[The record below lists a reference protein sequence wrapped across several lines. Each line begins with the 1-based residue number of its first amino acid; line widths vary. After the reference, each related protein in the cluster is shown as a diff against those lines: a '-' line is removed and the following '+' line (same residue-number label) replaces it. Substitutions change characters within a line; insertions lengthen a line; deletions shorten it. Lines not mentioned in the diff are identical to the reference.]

1 MKTKMLA
8 LLAMLLA
15 SGVAFGKPASGSYPG
30 KAKSLKS
37 AQTVVL
43 VNEYDPDEED
53 KEDRYLDS
61 GVCYYKVTLSK
72 GGAYT
77 IWLDGGNTETMDFD
91 VYTDDDY
98 YGKSEKREDQEPAAD
113 FDVEEIND
121 GETKIAYMYAESW
134 DDEDP
139 GTGRYI
145 VAVYGEIG
153 ESATLHFTS
162 GIKTFTVRGSEES
175 PETISFKESWT
186 TRSRKLLD
194 EGEYWF
200 RAKLKAGRKYR
211 VYTRKGSA
219 TAGELDIS
227 IDPTDADE
235 LGNQNTEDDAAYTN
249 AWNDAYVIT
258 PFEDDLYTFTVSGEV
273 AQQFQFKFMA
283 VPKRAI
289 SAHPALPLLE
299 ENGYETKFVPGRL
312 SNTQNYHDAIIDEH
326 LSKIYLNKGERWVF
340 ETSGASKEQKMV
352 AYDSKGKVLAS
363 NVSAGNGSLDSRV
376 VVSATA
382 SGLYYVG
389 VYDPELGVY
398 DGPDSEDVDHAGEI
412 ILSARN
418 GVDLPKPDD
427 WDSGDDVYTGAN
439 LLTPYPATTNDTA
452 VAMTEANR
460 DAAVQIGAIH
470 GPHRLGPNDLYD
482 FFAIP
487 CRKGFTYSLR
497 AKFYSDDDT
506 TNLKLASKVF
516 RMASGKQK
524 SVTTTGTVSPEW
536 IEDIESDEELPGDLT
551 FTADVSGMYYVQ
563 VWVSEGKGLDFP
575 GYTMHAIAAKGMQQF
590 GLVTAELSGTAA
602 GTWSVGTE
610 AAKYASGAVLAVAPA
625 TVSVKFNAASGFT
638 VAPDTAQPVVPAWNP
653 GDEPVKVAAT
663 YSDEYDKKYVM
674 SYTTKKVKKNGKTT
688 TEKTPNYSPA
698 DGDATPAG
706 AFAITPA
713 NKAATLKRTLWESDP
728 ADHFSFTATA
738 GTYYSFTVDSLSSNV
753 TLVVS
758 NAVTGATVAGTPL
771 ADGTGSEI
779 SKLALDAGKAFVI
792 VSHGDGEDKD
802 ATYSLTYSKA
812 TPGKVQ
818 FTNAKA
824 KAADAFTVK
833 EGTEYA
839 TLYVART
846 GTEGAMRVKYATQ
859 AGTAVP
865 GTNYYPVTDG
875 EVSWKAG
882 DKAAKAIKIRLIP
895 DLYAHWAS
903 SNLTFS
909 VRLFPADEF
918 DLAANEYSTQTNVV
932 AEAMVTIVESTAKTP
947 GTISLV
953 AYGEGSDEDDV
964 VANVKKPV
972 VTGVAGDDSFTLTF
986 RRTGGTDGTV
996 SVKVA
1001 TTTAKGDTAKSGTDY
1016 VSVSEVLTW
1025 EDGDDEDKTFEIE
1038 LPETGGTTV
1047 SKKFTLTMAA
1057 VKTGFT
1063 PTLSAKTATVN
1074 VKNAAIDQMAVYG
1087 KTIPSA
1093 AGMKLATTGTWF
1105 LDYEGNLCSTPK
1117 ASTFTY
1123 TLTGPGFF
1131 VCEPSL
1137 VLDDATDDD
1146 VEPSAKLTCQFNK
1159 EAPIDCSD
1167 TNENTRIA
1175 RVIGKGTTTVKIAL
1189 SNVKGNAYA
1198 TFEKQNEDG
1207 LPYAWVPFT
1216 DVVPAEPMDKAVVMT
1231 NQTMLAWT
1239 LPDDLMEEN
1248 GLYCRVRFDKGTKAT
1263 TVITNDF
1270 DGACAV
1276 EIPMA
1281 LEAGQ
1286 TYAWGLDYA
1295 YTDETNLTYEA
1306 LNDLSWTPGSTW
1318 TFSVLKDGAPITAFD
1333 DDCVDASGES
1343 VTNRLALG
1351 EAIELLQGVKPG
1363 LLLGGEGEGDD
1374 AISANG
1380 FRIVSGSI
1388 PGLKMDTAR
1397 GILTGAPS
1405 KPGDYML
1412 LLQSYNNRVDTGKT
1426 TTKKVNGKTTKV
1438 PVYTTVYGS
1447 TVAVPVTVL
1456 PAGTSVGTFRG
1467 TLFEDGVTD
1476 SGIGT
1481 MFPNNAQ
1488 GAGSIVFT
1496 ATSAGK
1502 LTAKVTIAGI
1512 AYTFTGTGYDE
1523 VSDYDDTSDGT
1534 TRQLQ
1539 ATLKG
1544 TIAVT
1549 TTAKGKKTTKK
1560 YTNELTLTV
1569 GDGDTT
1575 NAVAIAEKLGSVQIT
1590 NMKVLNAKKTAFTS
1604 DVSYSGDLYRSNN
1617 DSDEGKE
1624 AMADFAG
1631 YYTVA
1636 IVPEQVVAADGVP
1649 TGNGYL
1655 TLAVSAA
1662 GSVKVTGALADGTS
1676 VSFSTIGQVIGTSE
1690 NGDDVALAV
1699 PIYIGKSTTYAL
1711 AGVVQIAYPKAEDE
1725 AEAEDS
1731 DAVPVAKPSA
1741 KLIWLK
1747 TKSATTSRDGSGF
1760 TISLAPTGGW
1770 YDKLVNLQKYY
1781 IDGEFAIQA
1790 AETGDDLPAEA
1801 LAKGFKFATE
1811 STPQD
1816 LAVRFVGNSL
1826 AVNARKLVKNKTLG
1840 LYDFVSVNGAPLFSS
1855 SVNPWNVTLKFT
1867 RATGLVTGKF
1877 SAWEWTYTTINDI
1890 TFPTKQK
1897 EIKNLV
1903 HKGVLLFSRD
1913 SSTESPLVGN
1923 ALTAGFFIMPPAD
1936 TKKVKWKASLPFNIL
1951 MDVDEKTWE
1960 EKDFGDGD
1968 GEGND

>member
-37 AQTVVL
+37 AQTVTL

-61 GVCYYKVTLSK
+61 GVCYYKVTLKK
-72 GGAYT
+72 GQAYT
-77 IWLDGGNTETMDFD
+77 IWIEGGDTASMDFD
-91 VYTDDDY
+91 VYTDEDY

-145 VAVYGEIG
+145 VAVYGDIG

-258 PFEDDLYTFTVSGEV
+258 PFEDDLYTFTVSGGV

-376 VVSATA
+376 VVSATE

-418 GVDLPKPDD
+418 GADLPKPDD
-427 WDSGDDVYTGAN
+427 WDSGDDVYTGAT

-487 CRKGFTYSLR
+487 CRKGFTYSIR
-497 AKFYSDDDT
+497 AKFSDNDDT

-524 SVTTTGTVSPEW
+524 TIKTTGTISPEW

-551 FTADVSGMYYVQ
+551 FTADVNGMYYVQ
-563 VWVSEGKGLDFP
+563 VWVSDGKGLDFP
-575 GYTMHAIAAKGMQQF
+575 GYTVHATVAKGTQQF
-590 GLVTAELSGTAA
+590 GLVTAELSGAS
-602 GTWSVGTE
+602 GTWSIGSE
-610 AAKYASGAVLAVAPA
+610 AAKYANGAVMAVAPSTLNVKFTALSGFSVAPA
-625 TVSVKFNAASGFT
+625 T
-638 VAPDTAQPVVPAWNP
+638 APAVVPAWNP
-653 GDEPVKVAAT
+653 GDDPVKVTAT
-663 YSDEYDKKYVM
+663 YSDVYDAKYVM

-688 TEKTPNYSPA
+688 TQKTPNYSPA
-698 DGDATPAG
+698 DGDATSAG

-713 NKAATLKRTLWESDP
+713 SKAATLKRTLWESDL
-728 ADHFSFTATA
+728 ADHFSFTAAA
-738 GTYYSFTVDSLSSNV
+738 GTFYNFTVDSLSSNV

-758 NAVTGATVAGTPL
+758 NSVTGATVAGTPL

-779 SKLALDAGKAFVI
+779 SKLALDAGKSFVI

-802 ATYSLTYSKA
+802 ATYTLTYSKA
-812 TPGKVQ
+812 SPGVVQ

-824 KAADAFTVK
+824 KAANAFTVK

-909 VRLFPADEF
+909 VRLFPADEYGL
-918 DLAANEYSTQTNVV
+918 DANEYPTRTN
-932 AEAMVTIVESTAKTP
+932 ATTEATVTIVESSAKAP

-953 AYGEGSDEDDV
+953 AYGEGSDEDEA

-972 VTGVAGDDSFTLTF
+972 VTGIAGDDSFVLTF
-986 RRTGGTDGTV
+986 RRTGGTDGKV

-1001 TTTAKGDTAKSGTDY
+1001 TTTAKGDTAKAGKDY
-1016 VSVSEVLTW
+1016 VSTSEVLTW
-1025 EDGDDEDKTFEIE
+1025 EDGDEEDKTLEIE
-1038 LPETGGTTV
+1038 LP
-1047 SKKFTLTMAA
+1047 
-1057 VKTGFT
+1057 
-1063 PTLSAKTATVN
+1063 
-1074 VKNAAIDQMAVYG
+1074 
-1087 KTIPSA
+1087 
-1093 AGMKLATTGTWF
+1093 
-1105 LDYEGNLCSTPK
+1105 
-1117 ASTFTY
+1117 
-1123 TLTGPGFF
+1123 
-1131 VCEPSL
+1131 
-1137 VLDDATDDD
+1137 
-1146 VEPSAKLTCQFNK
+1146 
-1159 EAPIDCSD
+1159 
-1167 TNENTRIA
+1167 
-1175 RVIGKGTTTVKIAL
+1175 
-1189 SNVKGNAYA
+1189 
-1198 TFEKQNEDG
+1198 
-1207 LPYAWVPFT
+1207 
-1216 DVVPAEPMDKAVVMT
+1216 
-1231 NQTMLAWT
+1231 
-1239 LPDDLMEEN
+1239 
-1248 GLYCRVRFDKGTKAT
+1248 
-1263 TVITNDF
+1263 
-1270 DGACAV
+1270 
-1276 EIPMA
+1276 
-1281 LEAGQ
+1281 
-1286 TYAWGLDYA
+1286 
-1295 YTDETNLTYEA
+1295 
-1306 LNDLSWTPGSTW
+1306 
-1318 TFSVLKDGAPITAFD
+1318 
-1333 DDCVDASGES
+1333 
-1343 VTNRLALG
+1343 
-1351 EAIELLQGVKPG
+1351 
-1363 LLLGGEGEGDD
+1363 
-1374 AISANG
+1374 
-1380 FRIVSGSI
+1380 
-1388 PGLKMDTAR
+1388 
-1397 GILTGAPS
+1397 
-1405 KPGDYML
+1405 
-1412 LLQSYNNRVDTGKT
+1412 
-1426 TTKKVNGKTTKV
+1426 
-1438 PVYTTVYGS
+1438 
-1447 TVAVPVTVL
+1447 
-1456 PAGTSVGTFRG
+1456 
-1467 TLFEDGVTD
+1467 
-1476 SGIGT
+1476 
-1481 MFPNNAQ
+1481 
-1488 GAGSIVFT
+1488 
-1496 ATSAGK
+1496 
-1502 LTAKVTIAGI
+1502 
-1512 AYTFTGTGYDE
+1512 
-1523 VSDYDDTSDGT
+1523 
-1534 TRQLQ
+1534 
-1539 ATLKG
+1539 
-1544 TIAVT
+1544 
-1549 TTAKGKKTTKK
+1549 
-1560 YTNELTLTV
+1560 
-1569 GDGDTT
+1569 
-1575 NAVAIAEKLGSVQIT
+1575 
-1590 NMKVLNAKKTAFTS
+1590 
-1604 DVSYSGDLYRSNN
+1604 
-1617 DSDEGKE
+1617 
-1624 AMADFAG
+1624 
-1631 YYTVA
+1631 
-1636 IVPEQVVAADGVP
+1636 
-1649 TGNGYL
+1649 
-1655 TLAVSAA
+1655 
-1662 GSVKVTGALADGTS
+1662 
-1676 VSFSTIGQVIGTSE
+1676 
-1690 NGDDVALAV
+1690 
-1699 PIYIGKSTTYAL
+1699 
-1711 AGVVQIAYPKAEDE
+1711 
-1725 AEAEDS
+1725 
-1731 DAVPVAKPSA
+1731 
-1741 KLIWLK
+1741 
-1747 TKSATTSRDGSGF
+1747 
-1760 TISLAPTGGW
+1760 
-1770 YDKLVNLQKYY
+1770 
-1781 IDGEFAIQA
+1781 
-1790 AETGDDLPAEA
+1790 
-1801 LAKGFKFATE
+1801 
-1811 STPQD
+1811 
-1816 LAVRFVGNSL
+1816 
-1826 AVNARKLVKNKTLG
+1826 
-1840 LYDFVSVNGAPLFSS
+1840 
-1855 SVNPWNVTLKFT
+1855 
-1867 RATGLVTGKF
+1867 
-1877 SAWEWTYTTINDI
+1877 
-1890 TFPTKQK
+1890 
-1897 EIKNLV
+1897 
-1903 HKGVLLFSRD
+1903 
-1913 SSTESPLVGN
+1913 
-1923 ALTAGFFIMPPAD
+1923 
-1936 TKKVKWKASLPFNIL
+1936 
-1951 MDVDEKTWE
+1951 
-1960 EKDFGDGD
+1960 
-1968 GEGND
+1968 

>member
-37 AQTVVL
+37 SQTVVL

-77 IWLDGGNTETMDFD
+77 IWLEGGNTETMDFD
-91 VYTDDDY
+91 VYTDEDY
-98 YGKSEKREDQEPAAD
+98 YGKSEKREDKEPAAD
-113 FDVEEIND
+113 FDGEEIND

-134 DDEDP
+134 EDEDP
-139 GTGRYI
+139 GSGKYI

-162 GIKTFTVRGSEES
+162 GIKTFTRKGSEES
-175 PETISFKESWT
+175 PETISFKEKWG
-186 TRSRKLLD
+186 TRNKKLLD

-219 TAGELDIS
+219 TAGELDIA

-235 LGNQNTEDDAAYTN
+235 LGNQNTEDDEAYTN

-258 PFEDDLYTFTVSGEV
+258 PFEDEVYTFVVSGE
-273 AQQFQFKFMA
+273 ASQAFTFKFMA

-289 SAHPALPLLE
+289 SAHPALPLLA
-299 ENGYETKFVPGRL
+299 ENRYETKFVPGRL

-340 ETSGASKEQKMV
+340 ETAGASKEQKMV

-389 VYDPELGVY
+389 VYDPDLGVY
-398 DGPDSEDVDHAGEI
+398 DGPDSEEVEHAGEI
-412 ILSARN
+412 VLSARN
-418 GVDLPKPDD
+418 GADLPKPDL
-427 WDSGDDVYTGAN
+427 WDSDDDVYTGAN
-439 LLTPYPATTNDTA
+439 LLTPYPATTNDTP
-452 VAMTEANR
+452 VAITEANR
-460 DAAVQIGAIH
+460 EAAVQIGAIH

-497 AKFYSDDDT
+497 AKFDSDDDT

-524 SVTTTGTVSPEW
+524 AVTTTGTISPEW

-551 FTADVSGMYYVQ
+551 FTADVNGMYYVQ
-563 VWVSEGKGLDFP
+563 VWVSDGKGLDFP
-575 GYTMHAIAAKGMQQF
+575 GYTVHAIVAKGMQQF
-590 GLVTAELSGTAA
+590 GLVTAELSGAA

-610 AAKYASGAVLAVAPA
+610 AAKYASGAVLAVAPT
-625 TVSVKFNAASGFT
+625 TVSVKFNAVSGFS
-638 VAPDTAQPVVPAWNP
+638 VAPDTAPATVPAWNP

-663 YSDEYDKKYVM
+663 YSDAYDTKYVM

-706 AFAITPA
+706 AFAITPS

-728 ADHFSFTATA
+728 ADHFSFTAAA
-738 GTYYSFTVDSLSSNV
+738 GTYYNFTVDSLSSNV

-771 ADGTGSEI
+771 ADGTGSEV
-779 SKLALDAGKAFVI
+779 SKLALDAGKSFVI
-792 VSHGDGEDKD
+792 VSHGDGEEKD
-802 ATYSLTYSKA
+802 ATYTLTYSKA
-812 TPGKVQ
+812 SPGVVQ

-824 KAADAFTVK
+824 KAANTFTVK

-859 AGTAVP
+859 AGTALP

-882 DKAAKAIKIRLIP
+882 DKAAKAIKIRMIP

-909 VRLFPADEF
+909 VRLFPADELGL
-918 DLAANEYSTQTNVV
+918 DANEYPTRTN
-932 AEAMVTIVESTAKTP
+932 ATTEATVTIVESTAKTP

-953 AYGEGSDEDDV
+953 AYGEGSDEDET

-972 VTGVAGDDSFTLTF
+972 VTGIAGDDNFTLTF
-986 RRTGGTDGTV
+986 RRTGGTDGKV
-996 SVKVA
+996 SVKVS
-1001 TTTAKGDTAKSGTDY
+1001 TTTAKGDTAKAGKDY
-1016 VSVSEVLTW
+1016 VTVSDVLTW

-1038 LPETGGTTV
+1038 LPETGGATV
-1047 SKKFTLTMAA
+1047 SKKFSLTMAV

-1074 VKNAAIDQMAVYG
+1074 VKNASIDQMAVYG

-1093 AGMKLATTGTWF
+1093 AGMKLSTTGTWF
-1105 LDYEGNLCSTPK
+1105 LDYEGNLCSTAK

-1131 VCEPSL
+1131 ICEPSL
-1137 VLDDATDDD
+1137 VLDEATEDD

-1167 TNENTRIA
+1167 TNENTRIV

-1207 LPYAWVPFT
+1207 VPYIWVPFS
-1216 DVVPAEPMDKAVVMT
+1216 DVVPADPMDKAVVMT
-1231 NQTMLAWT
+1231 NQTTLAWT

-1248 GLYCRVRFDKGTKAT
+1248 GLYCRVRFDKGAKAT

-1270 DGACAV
+1270 DGASASY
-1276 EIPMA
+1276 IPVA

-1286 TYAWGLDYA
+1286 TYAWGLDFA

-1306 LNDLSWTPGSTW
+1306 LNDLRWTSGSTW
-1318 TFSVLKDGAPITAFD
+1318 TFSVLKEGAPITAFN

-1363 LLLGGEGEGDD
+1363 LLLGGEGEGDN

-1388 PGLKMDTAR
+1388 PGLKIDAAR
-1397 GILTGAPS
+1397 GVLTGAPS
-1405 KPGDYML
+1405 KPGDYTL
-1412 LLQSYNNRVDTGKT
+1412 LLQSYNDKIETGKY
-1426 TTKKVNGKTTKV
+1426 TTKKVKGKTTKV
-1438 PVYTTVYGS
+1438 PVYSTVYGS
-1447 TVAVPVTVL
+1447 TIALPVTVL
-1456 PAGTSVGTFRG
+1456 PAGTSIGTFRG
-1467 TLFEDGVTD
+1467 TLFEDGVME

-1481 MFPNNAQ
+1481 MFPDNAQ

-1523 VSDYDDTSDGT
+1523 VLDYDDTSDGT

-1539 ATLKG
+1539 ATLTG
-1544 TIAVT
+1544 TIPVT
-1549 TTAKGKKTTKK
+1549 TTVKGKKTTKK
-1560 YTNELTLTV
+1560 YTNELTLTMC
-1569 GDGDTT
+1569 DGDTT

-1590 NMKVLNAKKTAFTS
+1590 NMKVLNAKKTAFTA
-1604 DVSYSGDLYRSNN
+1604 DVSYAGDLYRSNN

-1624 AMADFAG
+1624 AMADFVG

-1636 IVPEQVVAADGVP
+1636 LAPEQVVAADGVP

-1662 GSVKVTGALADGTS
+1662 GTVKVTGALADGTA
-1676 VSFSTIGQVIGTSE
+1676 VSFSTIGQVIGTSD
-1690 NGDDVALAV
+1690 NGDGVALSV

-1711 AGVVQIAYPKAEDE
+1711 AGVVQIAYPE
-1725 AEAEDS
+1725 AGDGEE
-1731 DAVPVAKPSA
+1731 AVPVAKPSA

-1790 AETGDDLPAEA
+1790 AETGDDLPTAA
-1801 LAKGFKFATE
+1801 LDKGFSFATE
-1811 STPQD
+1811 STPSN
-1816 LAVRFVGNSL
+1816 AVRFVGNSL
-1826 AVNARKLVKNKTLG
+1826 AVDARKLVKNNTLG
-1840 LYDFVSVNGAPLFSS
+1840 LYDFVSVNGQPLASK

-1867 RATGLVTGKF
+1867 RATGLVSGTF
-1877 SAWEWTYTTINDI
+1877 SAWEWTYTTINGI
-1890 TFPTKQK
+1890 TFPLKQK
-1897 EIKNLV
+1897 EIKGLA

-1913 SSTESPLVGN
+1913 DSSESPLAGS
-1923 ALTAGFFIMPPAD
+1923 ALTAGFFLMPATTS
-1936 TKKVKWKASLPFNIL
+1936 TKASVKNKAWKASLPFNIL

-1960 EKDFGDGD
+1960 EKDFDDGD